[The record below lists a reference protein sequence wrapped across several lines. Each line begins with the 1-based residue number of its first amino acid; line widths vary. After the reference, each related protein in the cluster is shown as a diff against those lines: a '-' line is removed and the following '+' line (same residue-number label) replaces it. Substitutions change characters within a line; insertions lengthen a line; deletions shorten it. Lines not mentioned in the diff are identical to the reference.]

1 MVKGLPVEEKMEPV
15 VELPKIVAI
24 NPRDA
29 PETKELKNALVKSL
43 LNVPKA
49 RGKLSTL
56 NKRLIAAT
64 SECKYAQREADGAK
78 AEYKEKVKT
87 YSSSPQAKDAMEVS
101 QAYERMNATA
111 MAAEKRCDL
120 VASLQ
125 DDCNKT
131 TVQLEKAQEQA
142 TYARKSLEAFLAA
155 KRISYVNGV
164 VLCLGDS

>member
-1 MVKGLPVEEKMEPV
+1 M
-15 VELPKIVAI
+15 
-24 NPRDA
+24 
-29 PETKELKNALVKSL
+29 KNALVNIRTFQRQGNL
-43 LNVPKA
+43 V
-49 RGKLSTL
+49 L
-56 NKRLIAAT
+56 NKRLITAT
-64 SECKYAQREADGAK
+64 SECKFARREADGAK
-78 AEYKEKVKT
+78 AEYEEKVKT
-87 YSSSPQAKDAMEVS
+87 HSSSPQAKDAMEVS

-131 TVQLEKAQEQA
+131 TVHLEKAQEQA

-164 VLCLGDS
+164 GPMPRRFMKEKDFEAEKSGIERALEGM